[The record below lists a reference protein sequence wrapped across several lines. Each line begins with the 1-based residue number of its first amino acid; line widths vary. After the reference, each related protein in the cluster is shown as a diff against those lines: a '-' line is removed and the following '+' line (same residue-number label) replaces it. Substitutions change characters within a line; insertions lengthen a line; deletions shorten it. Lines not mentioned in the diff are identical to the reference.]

1 MLSPPKW
8 KVDWRILL
16 DGQDLT
22 SAWAPTL
29 IDISVTDK
37 AGEAS
42 DSCDLTIDD
51 SEGKVRMPAKRM
63 PIVVILDGA
72 RVFRGYVEK
81 VESSG
86 SRSSGRLL
94 KVKSK
99 GFDTGGKA
107 KEPQAFHMDDT
118 DLAGYLERLAEGA
131 GIGIT
136 VDPDLGALQQE
147 YWAADGESFIAI
159 GERLARKFGGT
170 FKIRG
175 DQAIF
180 AKRGSGQAPG
190 GFSLGITEAVFGQ
203 NLISWSITPKDPRR
217 KFSSGRARWFD
228 RASASFKESDLDFGN
243 ADLDALHL
251 VRTLSADEGEAEAVL
266 DARKRDGDR
275 EGGTGSVQL
284 DLAVGAVVEG
294 QCRLSG
300 ARPGID
306 GLYLIETVKH
316 SASRS
321 GGATTSLDLKQPG
334 GGAGKDGRK
343 SGAPAS
349 TGFALPAHETLG

>member
-1 MLSPPKW
+1 MPW
-8 KVDWRILL
+8 KVKWSVIL
-16 DGQDLT
+16 DGRDLT
-22 SAWAPTL
+22 QAWAPTL

-51 SEGKVRMPAKRM
+51 TGGQIRLPEKRM
-63 PIVVILDGA
+63 PITVSLESA
-72 RVFRGYVEK
+72 RVFSGFVEK
-81 VESSG
+81 VESAG
-86 SRSSGRLL
+86 SRGDGRKLN
-94 KVKSK
+94 VKAK

-107 KEPQAFHMDDT
+107 KEPQTFHLDDT
-118 DLAGYLERLAEGA
+118 DLGSYLTKLAENS

-136 VDPDLGALQQE
+136 VDPALAKLQQD
-147 YWAADGESFIAI
+147 YWAADSESLIALGEQ
-159 GERLARKFGGT
+159 LARKFGGT

-180 AKRGSGQAPG
+180 AMRGSLQAPAG
-190 GFSLGITEAVFGQ
+190 MALGVTDAVYGN

-217 KFSSGRARWFD
+217 KFSTGRARWFD
-228 RASASFKESDLDFGN
+228 RAGASFKETDLDFGN
-243 ADLDALHL
+243 ADIEALHL
-251 VRTLSADEGEAEAVL
+251 VRSIAADEGEAQAVL
-266 DARKRDGDR
+266 DARKREGEW

-294 QCRLSG
+294 QCRIAG
-300 ARPGID
+300 ARPGVD
-306 GLYLIETVKH
+306 GLYVIETVKH

-334 GGAGKDGRK
+334 EGTGSDTRQAGE
-343 SGAPAS
+343 PAAAS
-349 TGFALPAHETLG
+349 FALPRHETLG

>member
-8 KVDWRILL
+8 TVKWSVVIG
-16 DGQDLT
+16 GQDLT
-22 SAWAPTL
+22 SAWASTL
-29 IDISVTDK
+29 IDISITDK

-42 DSCDLTIDD
+42 DSCDLTVDD
-51 SEGKVRMPAKRM
+51 TDGKIRMPSKRM
-63 PIVVILDGA
+63 PIVVTLEGA
-72 RVFRGYVEK
+72 RVFRGFVEK

-86 SRSSGRLL
+86 SRGGGRLL
-94 KVKSK
+94 KVKGK

-107 KEPQAFHMDDT
+107 KEPQAFHLDDAS
-118 DLAGYLERLAEGA
+118 LADYLGKLAENA
-131 GIGIT
+131 GLGIK
-136 VDPDLGALQQE
+136 VDPDIGALQQD
-147 YWAADGESFIAI
+147 YWSADGESFIAI

-175 DQAIF
+175 DQAVF
-180 AKRGSGQAPG
+180 AKRGGGQSPG
-190 GFSLGITEAVFGQ
+190 GMALGVTDAVYGQ

-228 RASASFKESDLDFGN
+228 RPSASFKESDLDFGN
-243 ADLDALHL
+243 QDLDALHL
-251 VRTLSADEGEAEAVL
+251 VRTLAADEGEAGAVL
-266 DARKRDGDR
+266 EARRREGDR

-294 QCRLSG
+294 QCRIAG

-316 SASRS
+316 SANRN

-334 GGAGKDGRK
+334 GGAGEDTRQAGE
-343 SGAPAS
+343 PAS
-349 TGFALPAHETLG
+349 TGFALPRHETLG